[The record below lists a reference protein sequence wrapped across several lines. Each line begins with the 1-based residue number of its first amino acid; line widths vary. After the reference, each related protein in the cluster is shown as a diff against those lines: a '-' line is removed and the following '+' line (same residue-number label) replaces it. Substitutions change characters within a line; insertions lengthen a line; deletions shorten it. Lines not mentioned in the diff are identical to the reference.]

1 MSTPLPPAQHGAVL
15 TGVKATPSGW
25 PPASLDPGC
34 GRRTPAATGSPA
46 QGENPTNS
54 GLYGFRGL
62 PEVADTVYGV
72 VVDRCCADPGEQLVD
87 EDIYLGV
94 VAGEASHRI

>member
-1 MSTPLPPAQHGAVL
+1 MSTPLPPAQHGAVPADI
-15 TGVKATPSGW
+15 KATPSRW

-46 QGENPTNS
+46 QGENPTKS

-62 PEVADTVYGV
+62 PG
-72 VVDRCCADPGEQLVD
+72 
-87 EDIYLGV
+87 
-94 VAGEASHRI
+94 

>member
-1 MSTPLPPAQHGAVL
+1 MSTPLPPAQHGAVPA
-15 TGVKATPSGW
+15 GIKATPSGW

-62 PEVADTVYGV
+62 PGV
-72 VVDRCCADPGEQLVD
+72 RHVQLMIIGYTGARD
-87 EDIYLGV
+87 L
-94 VAGEASHRI
+94 ARSRS

>member
-1 MSTPLPPAQHGAVL
+1 MSTPLPPAQHGAVPA
-15 TGVKATPSGW
+15 GIKATPSGW

-62 PEVADTVYGV
+62 PRWSIFGCRA
-72 VVDRCCADPGEQLVD
+72 LVSFH
-87 EDIYLGV
+87 V
-94 VAGEASHRI
+94 PSTQFQATCRSS